1 MKRAIVVRGRLRGP
15 RTIELEE
22 PVDGVEEEV
31 EVVLRESAAPAIEED
46 AESLVAV
53 MHREQIDAAIAGRSV
68 DVQVVFR
75 PPAQPPVAGEEVTES
90 PVVVVRRSP
99 SSSNIRTP
107 R

>member
-1 MKRAIVVRGRLRGP
+1 MRGRLRGP

-31 EVVLRESAAPAIEED
+31 EVVLREAAVPSAEED

-53 MHREQIDAAIAGRSV
+53 MSREQIDAAIAGKAV
-68 DVQVVFR
+68 DVQVVYK
-75 PPAQPPVAGEEVTES
+75 PPAQPPLAGEEVTES
-90 PVVVVRRSP
+90 PVVVVRRTP
-99 SSSNIRTP
+99 SSPNIRTP